1 MISKFVKISVIIFSL
16 AIIYFFSL
24 TFISFRFQTKLRNDY
39 STGDYK
45 LGLENIQDVPLFP
58 NITVTSIPIKAIIA
72 NYYFVYGSP
81 KEAVK
86 YIDESSKINP
96 HIFFPEFLKAKYFFN
111 NAEFDSAHYYAK
123 KAFYGWPKNL
133 EHYKLYNKTLEQRK
147 DTLEIMNAFVS
158 INKYFYDNSAYKEN
172 FIDSY
177 TNAKLRFMISSYID
191 EATISIDDLKGNWQK
206 VYEFE
211 GGQITKLTDMLSFS
225 DSTFSSSEKYYFTKN
240 IDTINLFFLNQRNIP
255 ISKVI
260 VKYSDQYNTLILK
273 QVDSTL
279 ANDSFYK
286 RIE

>member
-1 MISKFVKISVIIFSL
+1 MISKVAKILAIIFSL
-16 AIIYFFSL
+16 VIIYFFSL

-123 KAFYGWPKNL
+123 KAFYGWPKNI

-147 DTLEIMNAFVS
+147 DTLEIMNAFAS

-177 TNAKLRFMISSYID
+177 TNAKLRFMISSYKD
-191 EATISIDDLKGNWQK
+191 EATISIDNLKGNWQK
-206 VYEFE
+206 VFEFE
-211 GGQITKLTDMLSFS
+211 GGQITTLNDTLSIS
-225 DSTFSSSEKYYFTKN
+225 DSIFSSSEKYYFTKN

-286 RIE
+286 RIK